1 MECILS
7 KIAPTMWIR
16 AVDVFGTEEKAAGW
30 MRTRLRQLA
39 GRTPEETLLEDP
51 KSEEVAKLLDQIDY
65 VVYS

>member
-1 MECILS
+1 MDRIVS

-30 MRTRLRQLA
+30 MGMRLRQLA
-39 GRTPEETLLEDP
+39 GRTPAETLTDDPNNED
-51 KSEEVAKLLDQIDY
+51 VAKLLDQIDY